1 MESWHFCLLH
11 INIHIIQAAC
21 CFFVSGSFLHFVF
34 VAPISHISVTSDS
47 KTMLP
52 VLFQRWLLG
61 KSACILAT
69 AHLHTARKRLM
80 FGLWREKDSS
90 PENFSSIPTGQT
102 PMSGWLSPRSYRS
115 ITGYSCFCAEW
126 VFCFL
131 IPSQYDPCD
140 CGGVVACDAQLQY
153 CVSLPLWRERK
164 CAQLICKWI
173 CSGEEW
179 NNFFCCQDNRWLLT
193 MSHNITEQCLCFV
206 QKNKAIKCKNVNVIN
221 GMWEMQCCA
230 FHLFASLYRKHC
242 CVLLFSS
249 WRTWISCHGV

>member
-11 INIHIIQAAC
+11 INIHIIQAAL
-21 CFFVSGSFLHFVF
+21 CFWQLLTLCYCHAGIKSNSENMF
-34 VAPISHISVTSDS
+34 
-47 KTMLP
+47 P

-61 KSACILAT
+61 KSACTLAT
-69 AHLHTARKRLM
+69 AHLHTARKRLT
-80 FGLWREKDSS
+80 FGLWREKDLS

-126 VFCFL
+126 VFSFL
-131 IPSQYDPCD
+131 IPSRYDLRD
-140 CGGVVACDAQLQY
+140 CSADVVSDAKLQY
-153 CVSLPLWRERK
+153 CVLLPLWGERK

-193 MSHNITEQCLCFV
+193 MSHNITEQCFFFFFFLI

-230 FHLFASLYRKHC
+230 FHLFASL
-242 CVLLFSS
+242 
-249 WRTWISCHGV
+249 